1 MVRYCCPLTIA
12 LSSCDS
18 PAAQFNLC
26 LSQIC
31 LLLVLE
37 AASIPKALCS
47 SRRQISSLSD
57 KMTMS
62 YRSWPNSVLMS
73 AELWVL
79 LSSSLPSL
87 IFQTPTIWA
96 LASYTA
102 LIHALLWP
110 CPAFQ
115 QACSNHQQACVP
127 CSRCKSLTVCF
138 VPPNVKQQ
146 LIITGSC
153 GSKVFGRGTQQ
164 RRCDKFWKMGTY
176 NTAQQSVGT
185 WIFSL
190 QLKRCQSHPS
200 FMQTSSTAIEETV
213 QVM

>member
-47 SRRQISSLSD
+47 SRRQISSLSG

-115 QACSNHQQACVP
+115 QACSNQQQACVP

-153 GSKVFGRGTQQ
+153 GSKVFGRGTIKGAVINSEKWEHTTQHNNLWEHEFFHTSWNVVNHIRPSCKPRQQ
-164 RRCDKFWKMGTY
+164 
-176 NTAQQSVGT
+176 Q
-185 WIFSL
+185 
-190 QLKRCQSHPS
+190 
-200 FMQTSSTAIEETV
+200 
-213 QVM
+213 